1 MAVDQ
6 WWRSQ
11 ASPLLMGI
19 VNVTPDSFSDGG
31 RFFSHDAAIRHGL
44 ALIGQGAAIIDVGG
58 ESSRP
63 GASPISQDEEIERII
78 PVIEAV
84 VKSGARVSVDT
95 YKPQVM
101 QAAARAGASL
111 VNDIYALRQP
121 GALEM
126 AADLKIPVCLMHM
139 QGTPENMQVNPSYDD
154 VIGDIRRFL
163 ENRIDACLSAGID
176 SDRIFVDPGF
186 GFGKTRAHNLALMKG
201 IGAFSGLGAGLVVGL
216 SRKAFVRNIS
226 GANEGAALDEASAM
240 LGALAAERGAR
251 VLRVHEVKR
260 TAEILNLWRQVSAT
274 R

>member
-11 ASPLLMGI
+11 GSPLLMGI

-31 RFFSHDAAIRHGL
+31 QFLSHAAAITH
-44 ALIGQGAAIIDVGG
+44 ALELSEQGAAIVDVGG

-63 GASPISQDEEIERII
+63 GATPVSEDEEIDRII

-95 YKPQVM
+95 CKPQVM
-101 QAAARAGASL
+101 RAAVRAGASL

-126 AADLKIPVCLMHM
+126 VADLKIPVCLMHM
-139 QGTPENMQVNPSYDD
+139 QGTPETMQVEPHYKD
-154 VIGDIRRFL
+154 VVADVRGFL
-163 ENRIDACLSAGID
+163 GERIEACLATGIDADKIL
-176 SDRIFVDPGF
+176 VDPGF
-186 GFGKTRAHNLALMKG
+186 GFGKTRAHNLALMRG
-201 IGAFSGLGAGLVVGL
+201 LGGFSDLGAGLVIGL
-216 SRKAFVRNIS
+216 SRKAFVRHIS
-226 GANEGAALDEASAM
+226 GVNEGPALDEASAI
-240 LGALAAERGAR
+240 LGALAVERGAR